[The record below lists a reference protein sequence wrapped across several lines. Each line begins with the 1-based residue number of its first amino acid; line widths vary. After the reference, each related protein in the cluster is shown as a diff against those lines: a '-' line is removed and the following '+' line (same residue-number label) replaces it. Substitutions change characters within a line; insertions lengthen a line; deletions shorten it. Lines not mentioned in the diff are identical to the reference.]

1 MKRLSV
7 FILGGF
13 GLGLVAILLSNIPS
27 VSTEDQKLFQQQVL
41 GSIGTLPAEWDHMT
55 FEEIGHR
62 SIRLFLSYRHSPSS
76 LDQVKNDMDRVARA
90 VLKVL
95 VDNGR
100 NPQQEKIAVFVHG
113 QVPER
118 GEMEA
123 NWVRYFGK
131 TMYDYNNDKLIFKPA
146 K

>member
-1 MKRLSV
+1 MKRLSI

-13 GLGLVAILLSNIPS
+13 GIGLVAILLSNTPS
-27 VSTEDQKLFQQQVL
+27 VSTEDQKLFKQQVFI
-41 GSIGTLPAEWDHMT
+41 SIGTFPTEWDHVT

-62 SIRLFLSYRHSPSS
+62 SIRLFLPYRNSPSS

-118 GEMEA
+118 GESGVTL
-123 NWVRYFGK
+123 VRYFGK
-131 TMYDYNNDKLIFKPA
+131 TMYDYNSGELIFKPA
-146 K
+146 R